1 LIAKI
6 HKSKLCRYGYANTSE
21 IITVVEENRD
31 AGIPYDTQYADID
44 YMERQLD
51 FTLSEEHFSGLPDYI
66 EHIRKEYNMRF
77 ILIFDPAI
85 SAGEQDPTQDKT
97 AAWKD
102 KDGNI
107 YPTYQKGLDK
117 DVYIRGTDGEIEMG
131 KVNV

>member
-1 LIAKI
+1 
-6 HKSKLCRYGYANTSE
+6 
-21 IITVVEENRD
+21 
-31 AGIPYDTQYADID
+31 
-44 YMERQLD
+44 MERQLD
-51 FTLSEEHFSGLPDYI
+51 FTLDEENFSGLPDYI

-85 SAGEQDPTQDKT
+85 SAGEHDPAQDQT
-97 AAWKD
+97 ASWKD